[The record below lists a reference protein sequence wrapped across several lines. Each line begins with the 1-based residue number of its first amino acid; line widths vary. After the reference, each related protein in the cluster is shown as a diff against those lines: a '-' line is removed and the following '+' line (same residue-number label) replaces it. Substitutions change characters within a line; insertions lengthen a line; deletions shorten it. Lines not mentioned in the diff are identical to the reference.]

1 MFTTALHLLLT
12 ALGVTLSIEGLK
24 KNAGAWYARQS
35 LTMRKLLP
43 WAASLLLVLAL
54 RAFDLPDSL
63 LGVVYFLGTVV
74 IVALVAQGW
83 FRALERLGTAPAT
96 GGA

>member
-1 MFTTALHLLLT
+1 MFATVLHLLLT

-24 KNAGAWYARQS
+24 KNAGTWYARQS

-43 WAASLLLVLAL
+43 WVASLLLVLAL
-54 RAFDLPDSL
+54 RAFDLPDTL
-63 LGVVYFLGTVV
+63 IGAVYFLGTVAV
-74 IVALVAQGW
+74 VALVAQGW
-83 FRALERLGTAPAT
+83 FRALERLGTPPAT